1 MLIGGVQPRSP
12 ISANLGNLRWEGTI
26 TTGDWLLAGG
36 AMDVQ
41 GQVQEQGQAGPRDD
55 VATGFSQGRR
65 QRQTQPAGD
74 PGLADALPLA
84 RTQTNPVNAHQ
95 RSLWQQWQGTW
106 CPTPEQLPAL
116 HRRSAAMNEH
126 LRPRHCR

>member
-74 PGLADALPLA
+74 PGLADALPSA
-84 RTQTNPVNAHQ
+84 RTQTNKPP
-95 RSLWQQWQGTW
+95 RGPPTEDPRFQQAFKKAFQTI
-106 CPTPEQLPAL
+106 QLDQKVRACVT
-116 HRRSAAMNEH
+116 RAFV
-126 LRPRHCR
+126 RPNP